1 MAEMADQPLTL
12 AQLQKALD
20 QQTTRLENAFEAQLE
35 ARLAKTAAELKTYIH
50 QQMDAYAASIE
61 EFARDLQTET
71 LNAMVSAQQGND
83 ARFRELEALRDRVN
97 VMENR
102 LNEMEKR
109 LANPLKFP
117 RPPKPPEDS
126 AA

>member
-71 LNAMVSAQQGND
+71 LNAMVSAQQAMMRDSGNS
-83 ARFRELEALRDRVN
+83 
-97 VMENR
+97 
-102 LNEMEKR
+102 
-109 LANPLKFP
+109 
-117 RPPKPPEDS
+117 KPF
-126 AA
+126 AIA